1 MCLQEENPIVTTAH
15 SHAADAEA
23 MQAAKA
29 RVYMKADATMTKN
42 RPTQII
48 GETLASMAPAARVAC
63 GQRCNLRRMIQRHRR
78 GALPCEPKNVKYS
91 LYYKFFLRQL
101 YYDNVVIKYLNG

>member
-1 MCLQEENPIVTTAH
+1 
-15 SHAADAEA
+15 

>member
-23 MQAAKA
+23 IQAAKA

-78 GALPCEPKNVKYS
+78 GALPCEPKKCQGTVYTISSFCGNFIITMLLLS
-91 LYYKFFLRQL
+91 
-101 YYDNVVIKYLNG
+101 I